1 MNYSQFKV
9 QQKEKQKEMY
19 QKMMSQSSSD
29 NKKEKKEQKKG
40 NKEDKEKK
48 EVEAMFNMKN
58 ILLGGVGSAILAPL
72 VTKYLLKMDIK

>member
-1 MNYSQFKV
+1 
-9 QQKEKQKEMY
+9 
-19 QKMMSQSSSD
+19 MSQSSSD
-29 NKKEKKEQKKG
+29 NKKEKKEEK
-40 NKEDKEKK
+40 KEKK